1 MSKPDTDPDLKRD
14 LEHRIETIEKLGDEE
29 LGSFK
34 ALDWWLLILFA
45 LVIPAI
51 IVEVAR

>member
-1 MSKPDTDPDLKRD
+1 MSKHNSDPDLKRD
-14 LEHRIETIEKLGDEE
+14 LEHRIETIEKLGDAE

-51 IVEVAR
+51 IVEIAR